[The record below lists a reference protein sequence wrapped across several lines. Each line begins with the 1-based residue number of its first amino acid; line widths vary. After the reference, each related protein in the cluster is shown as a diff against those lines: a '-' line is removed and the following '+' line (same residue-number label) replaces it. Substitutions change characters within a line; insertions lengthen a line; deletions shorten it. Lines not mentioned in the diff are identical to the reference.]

1 MQIMTELYQKGYL
14 SQKEIAKITHNTLL
28 KIAKDNKKGIKFTF
42 DDCRRKVQE
51 FAKAKRKADRGRIL
65 QQLATIGYTGV
76 FSAKD
81 IAYTLLYTSGTDI
94 AADRAMQEIADLENK
109 YKENAR
115 AVPII
120 KRGIAQVL
128 PKKWVAEIEYSA
140 YNLSIRIK
148 PSAQMRFGGVL
159 VEGAGNIYAFLKM
172 LLIMR
177 PILTANHIA
186 FTYDTLETIGGLWSM
201 GESKIAYGSNGMSGK
216 AMIESEKRSYRD
228 YFADYNLPDD
238 IKAQI
243 LDFLQESIAEV
254 KYGVYCDSESGS
266 YNSLEY
272 KPIPEKGLWVGAG
285 KAA

>member
-1 MQIMTELYQKGYL
+1 MQIETDLYQKGYL

-94 AADRAMQEIADLENK
+94 AADRAMQEITDLEIK
-109 YKENAR
+109 YAENVR
-115 AVPII
+115 AIPII
-120 KRGIAQVL
+120 KRGISQVI
-128 PKKWVAEIEYSA
+128 PKGWDTNITCSS
-140 YNLSIRIK
+140 YNLSLRITHAKK
-148 PSAQMRFGGVL
+148 PFYGVA
-159 VEGAGNIYAFLKM
+159 VDGASNAYAFLKM
-172 LLIMR
+172 LLVMR
-177 PILTANHIA
+177 PILHSKGIMFN
-186 FTYDTLETIGGLWSM
+186 FETLITIENVWSM
-201 GESKIAYGSNGMSGK
+201 GESKIAYGSMGISGK

-254 KYGVYCDSESGS
+254 QYGVYHDSESGS
-266 YNSLEY
+266 YNSLVH
-272 KPIPEKGLWVGAG
+272 KPIPEKGVWVGAG
-285 KAA
+285 KSA